1 MKIIIRNYGRILKVS
16 NELRKVDDIDLT
28 FVYLNKKKYKEQ
40 ELSKIFKS
48 QHKNCISIRRK

>member
-1 MKIIIRNYGRILKVS
+1 MS

-48 QHKNCISIRRK
+48 QHKNCISIIIIGLITLLLYFICA